1 MTNPTDRVQ
10 TEQPRHPYDWRVQP
24 SPEDAAKDIG
34 RRVHERWEQ
43 GLSIY
48 GPRFQGDPLDAAEE
62 EVLDEW
68 HYIKAARRQR
78 DALALALSD
87 ILEVVGDNKNRLTP
101 LDTIGLVARAAL
113 ELVEETEKEKDR

>member
-1 MTNPTDRVQ
+1 MTDPADRVQ

-24 SPEDAAKDIG
+24 SPETAAEGVQK
-34 RRVHERWEQ
+34 RVHERWEQ

-48 GPRFQGDPLDAAEE
+48 GPRFQGDPLDNAEE

-68 HYIKAARRQR
+68 HYIQAARRQR

-87 ILEVVGDNKNRLTP
+87 ILAVVGDNKNGLTP
-101 LDTIGLVARAAL
+101 LDTIGLVARSAL
-113 ELVEETEKEKDR
+113 ELLEEKEEDR